1 MKNEFLQSKEGNA
14 FVKLVLWLIFIGF
27 LFFAFAFQKNDNT
40 SKVKGNK
47 EETKTFKNVEKMESD
62 LLQKSLNYEYVINE
76 NEITTIYNGTKCNG
90 KEIWYKETSEGI
102 TKYLKESGKIYKV
115 TLNEKEESSEEENDL
130 GKLFDILKGFNFN
143 ETFNGNIRNIEYNLD
158 TIKVVIKTNLDNIT
172 SIMVIKDNVHYEMQ
186 FTNIGFCDNISPEN

>member
-1 MKNEFLQSKEGNA
+1 MKNEFLKSEEGSS
-14 FVKLVLWLIFIGF
+14 FIKLILWLIFIGVL
-27 LFFAFAFQKNDNT
+27 LFVFAFQKKD
-40 SKVKGNK
+40 SDVKVKDNK
-47 EETKTFKNVEKMESD
+47 EETKTFKSIENMEND
-62 LLQKSLNYEYVINE
+62 LLQRSLSYEYTIND
-76 NEITTIYNGTKCNG
+76 NEIVTIYSGMKCNN

-143 ETFNGNIRNIEYNLD
+143 ETINGNIRNIEYNLD
-158 TIKVVIKTNLDNIT
+158 TIKVVIKTNLDNII

-186 FTNIGFCDNISPEN
+186 FTNIGFCDNISSEN

>member
-40 SKVKGNK
+40 SKVKDNK
-47 EETKTFKNVEKMESD
+47 EETKTFKNLEKMEND

-76 NEITTIYNGTKCNG
+76 NETTTIYNGTKCNG

-115 TLNEKEESSEEENDL
+115 TLNEKEESSEEENSL
-130 GKLFDILKGFNFN
+130 SKLFDILKGFNFN
-143 ETFNGNIRNIEYNLD
+143 ETINGNIRNIEYNLD

-172 SIMVIKDNVHYEMQ
+172 NIMVIKDNVHYEMQ
-186 FTNIGFCDNISPEN
+186 FTNIGFCDNISSEN

>member
-40 SKVKGNK
+40 SKVKDNK
-47 EETKTFKNVEKMESD
+47 EETKTFKNVEKMEND

-76 NEITTIYNGTKCNG
+76 NETTTIYNGTKCND

-115 TLNEKEESSEEENDL
+115 TLNEKEESSEEENSL

-143 ETFNGNIRNIEYNLD
+143 ETINGNIRNIEYNLD

-186 FTNIGFCDNISPEN
+186 FTNIGFCDNISSEN

>member
-1 MKNEFLQSKEGNA
+1 MRNEFLQSKEGNA

-40 SKVKGNK
+40 SKVKDNK
-47 EETKTFKNVEKMESD
+47 EETKTFKNVEKMEND

-76 NEITTIYNGTKCNG
+76 NETTTIYNGTKCND

-115 TLNEKEESSEEENDL
+115 TLNEKEESSEEENSL

-143 ETFNGNIRNIEYNLD
+143 ETINGNIRNIEYNLD

-172 SIMVIKDNVHYEMQ
+172 NIMVIKDNVHYEMQ
-186 FTNIGFCDNISPEN
+186 FTNIGFCDNISSEN

>member
-14 FVKLVLWLIFIGF
+14 FVKLVLWLIFIVF

-40 SKVKGNK
+40 SKVKDNK
-47 EETKTFKNVEKMESD
+47 EETKTFKNVDKLESD

-76 NEITTIYNGTKCNG
+76 NETTTIYNGTKCNG
-90 KEIWYKETSEGI
+90 KESWYKETSEGI

-115 TLNEKEESSEEENDL
+115 TLNEKEESSEEENSL

-143 ETFNGNIRNIEYNLD
+143 ETINGNIRNIEYNLD

-172 SIMVIKDNVHYEMQ
+172 NIMVIKDNVHYEMQ
-186 FTNIGFCDNISPEN
+186 FTNIGFCDNISSEN

>member
-40 SKVKGNK
+40 SKVKDNK
-47 EETKTFKNVEKMESD
+47 EETKTFKNVEKMEND

-76 NEITTIYNGTKCNG
+76 NETTTIYNGTKCNG

-143 ETFNGNIRNIEYNLD
+143 ETINGNIRNIEYNLD
-158 TIKVVIKTNLDNIT
+158 TIKVVIKTNLDNII

>member
-40 SKVKGNK
+40 SKVKDNK
-47 EETKTFKNVEKMESD
+47 EETKTFKNVEKMEND

-76 NEITTIYNGTKCNG
+76 NETTTIYNGTKCNG

-158 TIKVVIKTNLDNIT
+158 TIKVVIKTNLDNIS

-186 FTNIGFCDNISPEN
+186 FTNIGFCDNISSEN

>member
-40 SKVKGNK
+40 SKVKDNK
-47 EETKTFKNVEKMESD
+47 EETKTFKNVEKMKND

-76 NEITTIYNGTKCNG
+76 NETTTIYNGTKCND

-115 TLNEKEESSEEENDL
+115 TLNEKEESSEEENSL

-143 ETFNGNIRNIEYNLD
+143 ETINGNIRNIEYNLD

-186 FTNIGFCDNISPEN
+186 FTNIGFCDNISSEN

>member
-27 LFFAFAFQKNDNT
+27 LFFAFAFQRNDNT
-40 SKVKGNK
+40 SKVKDNK
-47 EETKTFKNVEKMESD
+47 EETKTFKNVEKMEND

-76 NEITTIYNGTKCNG
+76 NETTTIYNGTKCND

-115 TLNEKEESSEEENDL
+115 TLNEKEESSEEENSL

-143 ETFNGNIRNIEYNLD
+143 ENINGNIRNIEYNLD

-186 FTNIGFCDNISPEN
+186 FTNIGFCDNISSEN

>member
-40 SKVKGNK
+40 SKVKDNK
-47 EETKTFKNVEKMESD
+47 EETKTFKNVEKMEND

-76 NEITTIYNGTKCNG
+76 NETTTIYNGMKCND

-143 ETFNGNIRNIEYNLD
+143 ETINGNIRNIEYNLD

-186 FTNIGFCDNISPEN
+186 FTNIGFCDNISSEN

>member
-40 SKVKGNK
+40 SKVKDNK
-47 EETKTFKNVEKMESD
+47 EETKTFKNVEKMEND

-76 NEITTIYNGTKCNG
+76 NETTTIYNGTKCNG

-130 GKLFDILKGFNFN
+130 SKLFDILKGFNFN
-143 ETFNGNIRNIEYNLD
+143 ETINGNIRNIEYNLD

-172 SIMVIKDNVHYEMQ
+172 NIMVIKDNVHYEMQ
-186 FTNIGFCDNISPEN
+186 FTNIGFCDNISSEN

>member
-40 SKVKGNK
+40 SKVKDNK
-47 EETKTFKNVEKMESD
+47 EETKTFKNVEKMEND

-76 NEITTIYNGTKCNG
+76 NETTTIYNGTKCND

-115 TLNEKEESSEEENDL
+115 TLNEKEESSEEKNDL

-143 ETFNGNIRNIEYNLD
+143 ETINGNVRNIEYNLS
-158 TIKVVIKTNLDNIT
+158 TMKVEIKTDLENITNILVVKDNIR
-172 SIMVIKDNVHYEMQ
+172 YEMQ
-186 FTNIGFCDNISPEN
+186 FTNIGFCDNISSEN

>member
-40 SKVKGNK
+40 SKVKDNK
-47 EETKTFKNVEKMESD
+47 EETKTFKNVEKMEND

-76 NEITTIYNGTKCNG
+76 NETTTIYNGTKCND

>member
-40 SKVKGNK
+40 SKVKDNK
-47 EETKTFKNVEKMESD
+47 EETKTFKNVEKMEND

-76 NEITTIYNGTKCNG
+76 NETTTIYNGTKCND

-115 TLNEKEESSEEENDL
+115 TLNEKEESSEEENSL

-143 ETFNGNIRNIEYNLD
+143 ETINGNIRNIEYNLD
-158 TIKVVIKTNLDNIT
+158 TIKVVIKTNLDNII

-186 FTNIGFCDNISPEN
+186 FTNIGFCDNISSEN

>member
-40 SKVKGNK
+40 SKVKDNK
-47 EETKTFKNVEKMESD
+47 EETRTFKNVEKMEND

-76 NEITTIYNGTKCNG
+76 NETTTIYNGMKCND

-143 ETFNGNIRNIEYNLD
+143 ETINGNIRNIEYNLD

-186 FTNIGFCDNISPEN
+186 FTNIGFCDNISSEN

>member
-40 SKVKGNK
+40 SKVKDNK
-47 EETKTFKNVEKMESD
+47 EETKTFKNLEKMEND

-76 NEITTIYNGTKCNG
+76 NETTTIYNGTKCNG

-115 TLNEKEESSEEENDL
+115 TLNEKEESSEEENSL

-143 ETFNGNIRNIEYNLD
+143 ETINGNIRNIEYNLD

-172 SIMVIKDNVHYEMQ
+172 NIMVIKDNVHYEMQ
-186 FTNIGFCDNISPEN
+186 FTNIGFCDNISSEN

>member
-40 SKVKGNK
+40 SKVKDNK
-47 EETKTFKNVEKMESD
+47 EETKTFKNVEKMEND

-76 NEITTIYNGTKCNG
+76 NETTIIYNGTKCNG

-143 ETFNGNIRNIEYNLD
+143 ETINGNIRNIEYNLD

-186 FTNIGFCDNISPEN
+186 FTNIGFCDNISSEN

>member
-40 SKVKGNK
+40 SKVKDNK
-47 EETKTFKNVEKMESD
+47 EETKTFKNVEKMEND

-76 NEITTIYNGTKCNG
+76 NETTTIYNGTKCND

-158 TIKVVIKTNLDNIT
+158 TIKVVIKTNLDNII

-186 FTNIGFCDNISPEN
+186 FTNIGFCDNISSEN

>member
-40 SKVKGNK
+40 SKVKDNK
-47 EETKTFKNVEKMESD
+47 EETKTFKNVEKMEND

-76 NEITTIYNGTKCNG
+76 NETTTIYNGTKCNG

-143 ETFNGNIRNIEYNLD
+143 ETINGNIRNIEYNLD

-186 FTNIGFCDNISPEN
+186 FTNIGFCDNISSEN

>member
-14 FVKLVLWLIFIGF
+14 FIKLVLWLIFIGF

-40 SKVKGNK
+40 SKVKDNK
-47 EETKTFKNVEKMESD
+47 EETKTFKNVEKMEND

-76 NEITTIYNGTKCNG
+76 NEITTIYNGTKCND

-115 TLNEKEESSEEENDL
+115 TLNEKEESSEEENSL

-143 ETFNGNIRNIEYNLD
+143 ETINGNIRNIEYNLD

-172 SIMVIKDNVHYEMQ
+172 NIMVIKDNVHYEMQ
-186 FTNIGFCDNISPEN
+186 FTNIGFCDNISSEN